1 MLQKFTNASV
11 KIISKYLPDPY
22 LFAVI
27 LTLIAFV
34 LSWVFTG
41 QSPVEITR
49 NWGTGF
55 WGLLAFSMQMVLVLV
70 LGHTLAQA
78 GPVKKTL
85 VTIASIPKNPTQAI
99 IIVTLATAGTNMINW
114 GFGLVTGAL
123 LAKEM
128 AKRVE
133 ADYRLLIAASYSSF
147 LFWHGGFSSSV
158 ALSLASA
165 GTNFAVITGGVIDA
179 PIPITQTLFS
189 PVNIALQVVLI
200 TIVTFLNAKMH
211 PKKKEDTVL
220 IDKALLS
227 DEPEVVKPSKNELT
241 PAGKLEHSP
250 LLSWIIGGLGVLF
263 VVDHFIR
270 NGFALDLNI
279 VNFIFLIAA
288 VLLHGTPARLLAAM
302 SVAIK
307 GAGSIVLQF
316 PFYAGIMGI
325 IGGANIYGVSLGG
338 LMSDSFVN
346 IATAQTLPMF
356 AFLSAGLLN
365 IFVPSGGGQ
374 WALQAPIFFPAAY
387 ELGSDLV
394 TVAMA
399 IAWGDSWTNLLQP
412 FWALPALAVAGLGAK
427 DIMGFLLMHTV
438 IVGVV
443 ASVILVLF

>member
-1 MLQKFTNASV
+1 MLEKLTNASV
-11 KIISKYLPDPY
+11 KLISKYLPDPY
-22 LFAVI
+22 LFAVL
-27 LTLIAFV
+27 LTLIAFS
-34 LSWVFTG
+34 LSWGLTG
-41 QSPVEITR
+41 QTPMEITR

-78 GPVKKTL
+78 TPIKKTL
-85 VTIASIPKNPTQAI
+85 VTIASLPKNPTQAI
-99 IIVTLATAGTNMINW
+99 VIVTLATAGTNMINW

-133 ADYRLLIAASYSSF
+133 ADYRLLIAASYASF

-165 GTNFAVITGGVIDA
+165 DTNFAVITGGVLA
-179 PIPITQTLFS
+179 EPIGITQTLFS
-189 PVNIALQVVLI
+189 PVNITLQLVLI
-200 TIVTFLNAKMH
+200 TVVTLLNAAMH
-211 PKKKEDTVL
+211 PKKKENTVL
-220 IDKALLS
+220 INKKLLEEA
-227 DEPEVVKPSKNELT
+227 DTPPPIPANLT
-241 PAGKLEHSP
+241 PAGKLEHSHV
-250 LLSWIIGGLGVLF
+250 LSWIIGGLGTLF
-263 VVDHFIR
+263 VVDHFVR

-279 VNFIFLIAA
+279 VNFIFLMAA
-288 VLLHGTPARLLAAM
+288 ILLHGTPAKLLTAV

-325 IGGANIYGVSLGG
+325 IAGANAYGVSLGG
-338 LMSDSFVN
+338 IMSDSFVN

-356 AFLSAGLLN
+356 AFLSSGLLN

-374 WALQAPIFFPAAY
+374 WALQAPIFFPAAQ
-387 ELGSDLV
+387 ELGADLV
-394 TVAMA
+394 TTAMA

-412 FWALPALAVAGLGAK
+412 FWALPALAVAKLGAK
-427 DIMGFLLMHTV
+427 DIMGFLLLHTV
-438 IVGVV
+438 IVGVI
-443 ASVILVLF
+443 ASVIFVIF